1 MKNIFIFSFLLFLNG
16 CIKEPVGHTT
26 SFINNTTTHTI
37 KLLPYNG
44 TTLDNANIKI
54 VNPNSTLRVF
64 DFNVRGKTI
73 EPCFGTL
80 LQPYDSVLVT
90 YDGLVKIPHVKF
102 NLTYTGN
109 HKILFNTNRSIS
121 NANNWTRTITNETKY
136 SLEGNFT
143 YVFVEQDYLDAK

>member
-1 MKNIFIFSFLLFLNG
+1 MKTIFISILMLLLNG
-16 CIKEPVGHTT
+16 CIKEKVGHTT
-26 SFINNTTTHTI
+26 SFINNKTAHTI

-44 TTLDNANIKI
+44 ATLDNANIKI
-54 VNPNSTLRVF
+54 VNPNSTLQVY
-64 DFNVRGKTI
+64 DFTVRGKTI

-90 YDGLVKIPHVKF
+90 YDDVVKIPHIKF
-102 NLTYTGN
+102 NLPYTGN

-121 NANNWTRTITNETKY
+121 NANNWTKLITNETKY

-143 YVFVEQDYLDAK
+143 YVFSEQDYLDAK